1 MANQNQQVY
10 VSPGSG
16 PSGLNIHFHGPAGAS
31 GAQFNILDFP
41 AVVKGA
47 TAVTVK
53 VSPRAKDTPLPLST
67 CCDNPFRVT

>member
-1 MANQNQQVY
+1 MANQNQQVD
-10 VSPGSG
+10 VTPGSG

-31 GAQFNILDFP
+31 GAQFNNPSDFP

-53 VSPRAKDTPLPLST
+53 VSGIRFS
-67 CCDNPFRVT
+67 NPS